1 VCAQRLRRQ
10 FSWKFLVATLASG
23 GWVGSVTSAGAV
35 AAVGG
40 VAVGRILVLDLGPVA
55 VLVGLVLDD
64 LGAAVGKLH
73 AVLAPSGLAVAT
85 LLSAEI

>member
-23 GWVGSVTSAGAV
+23 GWVGSVTSAG